1 MGSENMI
8 AGCPKCSAR
17 YRIDAGKLGPDGARL
32 RCTKCEAVFR
42 VTPPPAAVDADQAQA
57 AAPQVSPSVPPA
69 PTGPVVLVADPDVNT
84 AKQTANALADWGFQ
98 PLLVHDGVEA
108 VLTIQRSL
116 PRVVVLDAALP
127 KMFGF
132 QICEL
137 IKRNEQLRTTHV
149 VLVGAIHDEDRYRRA
164 PSELYG
170 ADAYVERPQLPDAL
184 RPLLD
189 RALESGSLTGGA
201 ADGAGSTE
209 AAAPAPVAPP
219 VLVAPEPAPV
229 APAVPPAPAPVAP
242 PILVA
247 PEPAPVAPAVPP
259 APAPVAPPILVA
271 PEPAPVAPAVPPAPV
286 APPVLVAPE
295 PAPVAPAVPPAPAPV
310 AQLEVEP
317 AIADPVE
324 VAPPASAPASVSA
337 PAEQESDPEIVAAER
352 LARIVV
358 SDIVLYNS
366 EKFDQGVQ
374 NGNVVELLGSELK
387 EGRSLFET
395 RVDAKV
401 REGRNF
407 LADELVRV
415 ARSRGMS

>member
-17 YRIDAGKLGPDGARL
+17 YRIDSEKLGPDGARL

-219 VLVAPEPAPV
+219 
-229 APAVPPAPAPVAP
+229 
-242 PILVA
+242 
-247 PEPAPVAPAVPP
+247 
-259 APAPVAPPILVA
+259 ILVA

>member
-108 VLTIQRSL
+108 MLTIQRSL

-219 VLVAPEPAPV
+219 V
-229 APAVPPAPAPVAP
+229 
-242 PILVA
+242 LVA

>member
-8 AGCPKCSAR
+8 AGCPNCSAR

-57 AAPQVSPSVPPA
+57 APPQVSPSVPPA

-259 APAPVAPPILVA
+259 AP
-271 PEPAPVAPAVPPAPV
+271 V